1 MASMGEEKRKGV
13 SPNPEILKEV
23 LNEAQLST
31 LNKME
36 GFGWM
41 LEFVRRPLFQ
51 GVVPVLFHPN
61 SKQHGVLEDDGTLNL
76 QSNSKIRELLVNSK
90 S

>member
-1 MASMGEEKRKGV
+1 MGEEKRKGV
-13 SPNPEILKEV
+13 SPIPEILKEV

-36 GFGWM
+36 GFGWI